1 MKVSVVTAC
10 LNNEDTIEDSMKSL
24 ASQDYEDIEH
34 IVQDGMSTDNTLEI
48 VKRYHLSSLIESA
61 SDLGLYDALNKGIER
76 SQGDIIGLLH
86 SDDFYA
92 SSDVISR
99 VVGLFQ
105 VENCDAVYTDLI
117 YVDRNDPE
125 KVVRRW
131 KAGKYK
137 DGDFLEG
144 WMPPHTTL
152 FFKKSMFE
160 KYGGFDLRFK
170 SAADYEWML
179 RVIHKHKIQLA
190 YLPEEC
196 IKMKVGGQSNKSL
209 LNRIKANLEDRKAW
223 KVNDLKPK
231 WYTLIRKPLS
241 KVSQLWS

>member
-1 MKVSVVTAC
+1 MKVSIVTAC
-10 LNNEDTIEDSMKSL
+10 LNNEDTIEDSMNSL
-24 ASQDYEDIEH
+24 TGQDYEFIEH
-34 IVQDGMSTDNTLEI
+34 IVQDGLSTDNTLEI
-48 VKRYHLSSLIESA
+48 IKRNHPSSLIESA

-76 SQGDIIGLLH
+76 SDGDIVGLLH

-92 SSDVISR
+92 SSDVISK
-99 VVGLFQ
+99 VVSLFQ
-105 VENCDAVYTDLI
+105 EENCDAVYTDLI

-125 KVVRRW
+125 KIVRRW
-131 KAGKYK
+131 KAGEYK
-137 DGDFLEG
+137 EGDFLEG

-152 FFKKSMFE
+152 FFKKWVFE

-179 RVIHKHKIQLA
+179 RVIHKHKIRLA
-190 YLPEEC
+190 YLPQEC

-209 LNRIKANLEDRKAW
+209 MNRFKANMEDRKAW
-223 KVNDLKPK
+223 KVNQLRPK
-231 WYTLIRKPLS
+231 WYTLFRKPLS